1 MRPSPLSPHL
11 SHHRVDSY
19 RHCSPLWSATHT
31 SQHVTFYLCTS
42 GNRVRASQGA
52 LVVKNPCANAGDRRD
67 SGSIPGWGRRLGFNP
82 WVGKVPWR
90 RAWQPTPVCL
100 PGESHGQKSLVGYS
114 PQGHTESDTPEATQ
128 HACEQSFLFSFTP
141 AQDTHSACHNSILT
155 VQSDSLK
162 APYYF
167 HKFSL
172 LGGSL

>member
-1 MRPSPLSPHL
+1 MRPSPRSPHL

-42 GNRVRASQGA
+42 GNRVRASPGA

-100 PGESHGQKSLVGYS
+100 PGESHGQRSLVGYTHRVTQNQTPLKQPSTHVNKVFFS
-114 PQGHTESDTPEATQ
+114 PSPLHRTLTLLATT
-128 HACEQSFLFSFTP
+128 QS
-141 AQDTHSACHNSILT
+141 
-155 VQSDSLK
+155 
-162 APYYF
+162 
-167 HKFSL
+167 
-172 LGGSL
+172 